1 MLAMGWIAAWA
12 ACVFAATTTDSAAV
26 VGGVSVSGPGAERM
40 RPSISK
46 LQFRAFDSATVR
58 RSLSDA
64 VDTVVA
70 QGFLA
75 ASATATQAV
84 ATDSGTTIFVQT
96 EAGGR
101 LVWENLVDIGTGSL
115 TAEALRRLGRIPSGR
130 PADPADLESA
140 MRRLAQTGYVES
152 TAPPSIRRLPRSAR
166 ARAQLTLRDL
176 PSSWIEAAAGWSRG
190 EDAKGYVDARLANMA
205 GTARDLEFGISQGE
219 QGTRAH
225 TLWKE
230 PWLGEFDVRLVLQGN
245 LANDTLAQTFA
256 GSLDLVWTLLDGRL
270 EAGGGLAAAVR
281 AERAPGDSLFGA
293 RTREYGTRAS
303 VSWRRKPASAWPI
316 DDVSARVDAEAVG
329 TESDTGTGARLRA
342 EGSIDTWKGLGSF
355 VVRLG
360 TRGRGVWPLDRT
372 AGLSEA
378 LAPGGIAGWR
388 GWPEGSPRSPA
399 WAWLVAQAGIGNPEN
414 GGVFVFCEPGARAL
428 RRQDLT
434 WKPDW
439 GWSAGSGVAFSLPAW
454 QIDLVIAGR
463 DDTPSWQDALLQVRA
478 RNRF

>member
-1 MLAMGWIAAWA
+1 MRLAAAWIAAWSGCVLA
-12 ACVFAATTTDSAAV
+12 ADVDSTAV
-26 VGGVSVSGPGAERM
+26 VGGVAVSGPGAERM
-40 RPSISK
+40 RSPISK
-46 LQFRAFDSATVR
+46 LQSRAFDSATVR
-58 RSLSDA
+58 RSLSEA

-75 ASATATQAV
+75 ASAMATQAM
-84 ATDSGTTIFVQT
+84 ATDSGTTIFVHT

-101 LVWENLVDIGTGSL
+101 LVWENLVDVGTSSL
-115 TAEALRRLGRIPSGR
+115 TPQALRRLGRIPTGR

-190 EDAKGYVDARLANMA
+190 EAAKGYVDAKLANLA

-225 TLWKE
+225 ALWKE
-230 PWLGEFDVRLVLQGN
+230 PWLGAFDVRLVVQGN
-245 LANDTLAQTFA
+245 LANDTLTQSFEGAV
-256 GSLDLVWTLLDGRL
+256 DLVWALMDGRL
-270 EAGGGLAAAVR
+270 EAGGGLATAQR
-281 AERAPGDSLFGA
+281 AERAPQDSLFGV
-293 RTREYGTRAS
+293 RTWEYGTRAS
-303 VSWRRKPASAWPI
+303 VYWRRKPASVWPV
-316 DDVSARVDAEAVG
+316 DDLSARLDAQAVG
-329 TESDTGTGARLRA
+329 TESDTGSGARLRA
-342 EGSIDTWKGLGSF
+342 EASVDTWTGIGPL
-355 VVRLG
+355 VARLG
-360 TRGRGVWPLDRT
+360 GRARGVWPLDRT

-399 WAWLVAQAGIGNPEN
+399 WAWLVAQLGVGNPEN

-428 RRQDLT
+428 RRQDLAWT
-434 WKPDW
+434 PEW
-439 GWSAGSGVAFSLPAW
+439 GWSAGGGLAFSLPAW
-454 QIDLVIAGR
+454 QIDIVVAGR
-463 DDTPSWQDALLQVRA
+463 DDIPSWQDALLQVRA